1 MSKARALALPYAM
14 SKLLRQC
21 SPDPIDAPSLVKIA
35 QARGTRLTVDEVV
48 VALDKLV
55 VDGNAE
61 RLEDDQFRWRR
72 QDPAQGRGD
81 EERPTGRK

>member
-1 MSKARALALPYAM
+1 MSKARALALPYAI
-14 SKLLRQC
+14 SKLLRQR
-21 SPDPIDAPSLVKIA
+21 SPHPVDAPGLVKIA

-61 RLEDDQFRWRR
+61 RLEDDHFRWCR
-72 QDPAQGRGD
+72 QDPVVAR
-81 EERPTGRK
+81 R

>member
-21 SPDPIDAPSLVKIA
+21 SPNPVDAPGLVKIA
-35 QARGTRLTVDEVV
+35 QARGTRLTLDEVV

-61 RLEDDQFRWRR
+61 RLEGDHFRWCR
-72 QDPAQGRGD
+72 QDPAGAR
-81 EERPTGRK
+81 R

>member
-21 SPDPIDAPSLVKIA
+21 SPNPVDAPGLVKIA
-35 QARGTRLTVDEVV
+35 QARGTRLTPDEVV

-61 RLEDDQFRWRR
+61 RLEGDQFRWCR
-72 QDPAQGRGD
+72 QDPAGAR
-81 EERPTGRK
+81 R